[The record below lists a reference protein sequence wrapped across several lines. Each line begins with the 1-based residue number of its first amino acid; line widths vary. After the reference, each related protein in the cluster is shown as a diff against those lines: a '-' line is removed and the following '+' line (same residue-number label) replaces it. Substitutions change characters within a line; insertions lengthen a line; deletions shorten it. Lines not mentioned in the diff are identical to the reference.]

1 MTPDGLVFEDCRP
14 PKPFR
19 TIAHHV
25 VELFKGRLNDA
36 TEVGFHCHCGHKGGV
51 QFTEY
56 QAMTAL
62 PSTVPDNIC
71 DLVIAAWRAHTKD
84 LDDVHPN
91 AEDQIRDFF
100 SRQLEQPGGPT
111 MNDAPRYPLTAIP
124 PGTPKPKSLTIS
136 AFVDEGMRRIIV
148 DYAEKLGIPVEPVES
163 RHFDWLVTDRPTG
176 LKSVTATAMREYLA
190 RLLYGDEGLVENL
203 LADEKG
209 DNSWRQ
215 MPIPS
220 KEMRE
225 AWEKWDCL
233 FTEPHGKRCS
243 LLTHIFR
250 GNLQNFSGWGEP
262 DRFEE
267 FDETK
272 FNTSPNIFWRPSGK
286 TWAEVEEKV
295 KNTTPVAAAPITKI
309 PEGTHPPSHI
319 TIVESGTRPKWGSIE
334 VLRALAGALNIPC
347 GYLGQIDQT
356 FVGNHPWVV
365 TENPCSADFLCG
377 AKVATAAAMNA
388 FLHTERD
395 RAWAKKQEEAGQPPL
410 KPDGDRPTRIILR
423 SYAADDKP
431 RIERLLGLARQL
443 QIPVQLAGPWSCTA
457 FPPGAEDYLAL
468 DVVFPEVLVHPRDV
482 LIISEGHEYH
492 DGNGE
497 KRLFSPSLA
506 EAENQLL
513 WAAREDDQRFV
524 TGLVELLG
532 LPAEASRADIAAAV
546 EAKDDDSEIG
556 VITSHQLAECHRQ
569 RARYEECDA
578 QVREIL
584 GASQGEE
591 SVEAAKRV
599 MADLVEWKRELANWK
614 NDATAQRQENAENL
628 RKLLADINE
637 ALGIHSE
644 QSLASVLQR
653 AKWLVEQNKYQTEKL
668 AEILGCKSNDFS
680 ALLEKVQRVIREHQ
694 TLLGER
700 IESNAKIDQLC
711 ASLSR
716 ERDRLCR
723 HAESA
728 QNNNA
733 VEQLNAIHVRILHI
747 LGPDASTAG
756 IFDSVEKV
764 VKERD
769 NLGEKLDTVHRDLAK
784 RLGLPKDAGWNAIMI
799 AVERIVGDSRNPVE
813 IRANNKELGVKLAR
827 EYDRNL
833 HLRAALDTAEKD
845 RDALK
850 ERLETAVTAE
860 RQTVAQRIDL
870 ALTGSAN
877 CTDLERML
885 QAAERVKSALSDAE
899 AARRKLIAVLS
910 LNEAAGW
917 GTIASFVAGK
927 RDGLKDCIRRLSLH
941 QSLIGLV
948 ADALDAPNEEK
959 DPDDDGDLNTAL
971 VDRLTGYYRRLY
983 TAAGFAEPPQGG
995 WAQLLAEFERPR
1007 ES

>member
-1 MTPDGLVFEDCRP
+1 MPNNTDP
-14 PKPFR
+14 PEYTSR
-19 TIAHHV
+19 EITHHI
-25 VELFKGRLNDA
+25 VELFKERLND
-36 TEVGFHCHCGHKGGV
+36 TTDVGFRCHCGHKGGV
-51 QFTEY
+51 QFTDH
-56 QAMTAL
+56 QAMTSPVAWAL
-62 PSTVPDNIC
+62 PWRQCERI
-71 DLVIAAWRAHTKD
+71 LAAWRAHTKD
-84 LDDVHPN
+84 LDDIHPH

-100 SRQLEQPGGPT
+100 SRQRQLEQPGGPT
-111 MNDAPRYPLTAIP
+111 MTRYPLTAIP
-124 PGTPKPKSLTIS
+124 LDTPKPKSIAIS
-136 AFVDEGMRRIIV
+136 TVVDENLRSIIG
-148 DYAEKLGIPVEPVES
+148 DYAKKLGIDVDPMGTAEWDVANGP
-163 RHFDWLVTDRPTG
+163 DRPWYA
-176 LKSVTATAMREYLA
+176 SANVATATAMREYLA
-190 RLLYGDEGLVENL
+190 RLLYGDDGLVENL
-203 LADEKG
+203 QADEANINEKL
-209 DNSWRQ
+209 DEVVAELRREEAEQ
-215 MPIPS
+215 PISFPNEVS
-220 KEMRE
+220 PPLAPNTAPLE
-225 AWEKWDCL
+225 A
-233 FTEPHGKRCS
+233 
-243 LLTHIFR
+243 
-250 GNLQNFSGWGEP
+250 
-262 DRFEE
+262 
-267 FDETK
+267 
-272 FNTSPNIFWRPSGK
+272 
-286 TWAEVEEKV
+286 VE
-295 KNTTPVAAAPITKI
+295 
-309 PEGTHPPSHI
+309 G
-319 TIVESGTRPKWGSIE
+319 
-334 VLRALAGALNIPC
+334 
-347 GYLGQIDQT
+347 
-356 FVGNHPWVV
+356 F
-365 TENPCSADFLCG
+365 ADKAH
-377 AKVATAAAMNA
+377 AKVCAST
-388 FLHTERD
+388 
-395 RAWAKKQEEAGQPPL
+395 
-410 KPDGDRPTRIILR
+410 DRPTRIILR

-850 ERLETAVTAE
+850 ERLETVITAE
-860 RQTVAQRIDL
+860 RQTIAQRIDL
-870 ALTGSAN
+870 ALTGYAN
-877 CTDLERML
+877 CTELESML
-885 QAAERVKSALSDAE
+885 RAVEHVKGALSDAE
-899 AARRKLIAVLS
+899 AARRNVIAVLS

>member
-1 MTPDGLVFEDCRP
+1 MTPDGLIFEDCRP

-19 TIAHHV
+19 TITHHI
-25 VELFKGRLNDA
+25 VELFKGRLNGA
-36 TEVGFHCHCGHKGGV
+36 TEVGFRCHCGHKGGV
-51 QFTEY
+51 VFTNDAY
-56 QAMTAL
+56 PAL
-62 PSTVPDNIC
+62 DGWRSMRNR
-71 DLVIAAWRAHTKD
+71 VISAWRAHTKD
-84 LDDVHPN
+84 LDGVHPN
-91 AEDQIRDFF
+91 AVDQIRDFF

-111 MNDAPRYPLTAIP
+111 MNDTPRY
-124 PGTPKPKSLTIS
+124 
-136 AFVDEGMRRIIV
+136 
-148 DYAEKLGIPVEPVES
+148 
-163 RHFDWLVTDRPTG
+163 
-176 LKSVTATAMREYLA
+176 
-190 RLLYGDEGLVENL
+190 
-203 LADEKG
+203 
-209 DNSWRQ
+209 
-215 MPIPS
+215 
-220 KEMRE
+220 
-225 AWEKWDCL
+225 
-233 FTEPHGKRCS
+233 
-243 LLTHIFR
+243 
-250 GNLQNFSGWGEP
+250 
-262 DRFEE
+262 
-267 FDETK
+267 
-272 FNTSPNIFWRPSGK
+272 
-286 TWAEVEEKV
+286 
-295 KNTTPVAAAPITKI
+295 
-309 PEGTHPPSHI
+309 
-319 TIVESGTRPKWGSIE
+319 
-334 VLRALAGALNIPC
+334 
-347 GYLGQIDQT
+347 
-356 FVGNHPWVV
+356 
-365 TENPCSADFLCG
+365 
-377 AKVATAAAMNA
+377 
-388 FLHTERD
+388 
-395 RAWAKKQEEAGQPPL
+395 
-410 KPDGDRPTRIILR
+410 DRPTRIILR

-457 FPPGAEDYLAL
+457 FPKGEEAYPAL
-468 DVVFPEVLVHPRDV
+468 DMVFPEVLVHPRDV

-497 KRLFSPSLA
+497 KRLFSPFLA

-513 WAAREDDQRFV
+513 WAAREDDQRLI
-524 TGLVELLG
+524 TGLIELLG
-532 LPAEASRADIAAAV
+532 LPADASRGDIAAAV
-546 EAKDDDSEIG
+546 EAKDGDSEIG

-591 SVEAAKRV
+591 AVEAAKRV
-599 MADLVEWKRELANWK
+599 MAELDERKRELAWE
-614 NDATAQRQENAENL
+614 NDATALRQEAAENQ
-628 RKLLADINE
+628 RELLADINE
-637 ALGIHSE
+637 ALGLHPE
-644 QSLASVLQR
+644 QSLAGALQR
-653 AKWLVEQNKYQTEKL
+653 AKWLVEQNKFQTEKL
-668 AEILGCKSNDFS
+668 AEILGWKSNDFS

-711 ASLSR
+711 ASLNR

-723 HAESA
+723 CAESA

-769 NLGEKLDTVHRDLAK
+769 SLGEKLDIVHRDLAK
-784 RLGLPKDAGWNAIMI
+784 RLGLSKDTGWNDIMN
-799 AVERIVGDSRNPVE
+799 AVDIVVGDSRNPVE
-813 IRANNKELGVKLAR
+813 IRANNKELGAKLAR

-877 CTDLERML
+877 CTDLESML
-885 QAAERVKSALSDAE
+885 RAVEHVKSALSDAE
-899 AARRKLIAVLS
+899 AARRNLIAVLS

-917 GTIASFVAGK
+917 GTITSFVSGK
-927 RDGLKDCIRRLSLH
+927 RDGLKDCLRRLSLH

-948 ADALDAPNEEK
+948 ADALDAPNEGK